1 MAASACSDCMADCST
16 PSRLSLISKGKL
28 EIIGKHYGACLR
40 HRALA
45 YGQARKRSR
54 RLRRFDRWR
63 WSDYWTPVREVVY
76 FKRRVYVRALHDL
89 GNLIFPDGLP
99 PYPEWWPESFRRDVV
114 RALPRLSLREEFVQ
128 CFEDQARRKPESSA
142 ARAVAGGIAGRLATN
157 ILDADGAPS
166 AD

>member
-45 YGQARKRSR
+45 YGRARKRSR

-63 WSDYWTPVREVVY
+63 WSVVADVSP
-76 FKRRVYVRALHDL
+76 RQSHRSRAMMAEH
-89 GNLIFPDGLP
+89 
-99 PYPEWWPESFRRDVV
+99 
-114 RALPRLSLREEFVQ
+114 
-128 CFEDQARRKPESSA
+128 
-142 ARAVAGGIAGRLATN
+142 
-157 ILDADGAPS
+157 
-166 AD
+166 